1 MIYFDV
7 GSLKTLMQFNQ
18 EGIYFAIT
26 HSYVMCI
33 KVL

>member
-7 GSLKTLMQFNQ
+7 DSLKTLMQFNQ
-18 EGIYFAIT
+18 EVIYFVIT
-26 HSYVMCI
+26 PSYVMCI